1 MHKGWSV
8 EMFKDTK
15 AAYAF
20 VLPALA
26 FLCLFKIW
34 PIVVSLGSSFTQ
46 TTIAGA
52 KCFVGFE
59 NYSYLLKEDPRF
71 WASVRITLV
80 YSLVTNL
87 LMMVVSLALALF
99 LNRQARYEGF
109 LRVLCFLPSAISL
122 SVVAVV
128 WGVMLDPHYGLINS
142 FWRLFGLMPQPFLTS
157 PKQALGCLIAVSLWR
172 GAGYWMMFFIA
183 GLQGIPK
190 EIYEAAEIDGAR
202 GLNMTTRI
210 TLPLLARTISFVLVS
225 NTAFNFLT
233 FAPVFILTGGGP
245 MGSTNTLMYECYKSA
260 FVHVDFGRAT
270 AISSILLV
278 VILLISIVEL
288 RITKASFEY

>member
-1 MHKGWSV
+1 
-8 EMFKDTK
+8 MFKDTK

-20 VLPALA
+20 ILPALV

-34 PIVVSLGSSFTQ
+34 PIAVSLGSSFTQ
-46 TTIAGA
+46 TTIMGERY
-52 KCFVGFE
+52 FVGFE
-59 NYSYLLKEDPRF
+59 NYSYLLKDDPSF
-71 WASVRITLV
+71 WGSVKVTLV
-80 YSLVTNL
+80 YSIITNL

-99 LNRQARYEGF
+99 LNREARYVGF
-109 LRVLCFLPSAISL
+109 FRTLCFLPSAISL
-122 SVVAVV
+122 PVVAVV

-142 FWRLFGLMPQPFLTS
+142 ICRLLGLMPQPFLTS
-157 PKQALGCLIAVSLWR
+157 PKQALGCLIAISLWR
-172 GAGYWMMFFIA
+172 GAGYWMMFFLS

-202 GLNMTTRI
+202 GLKMTTSI

-233 FAPVFILTGGGP
+233 FAPVFILTEGGP

-260 FVHVDFGRAT
+260 FMHVDFGRAT

-288 RITKASFEY
+288 RMTKASFEY